1 MMVYSATG
9 SSKEARVCV
18 LGRLVCLQ
26 ARCDNVALITI
37 THTVFNL
44 CVRNYPGKA
53 LRLPRDTK
61 PNRKAEHSEL
71 YRLTERHCLQSSEEF

>member
-1 MMVYSATG
+1 MMVSSATG

-44 CVRNYPGKA
+44 CGKE
-53 LRLPRDTK
+53 LS
-61 PNRKAEHSEL
+61 RKSAYTSK
-71 YRLTERHCLQSSEEF
+71 RH